1 MDIRSACKPLF
12 VGLFISAAAA
22 KITKNVKSNDDIYK
36 SMAMKYPYFS
46 KISIFKNVKH
56 AKRISLTVSGWDSV
70 LPSVGG
76 AGWIPGWETKIPP
89 ATWSGQK
96 LNK

>member
-1 MDIRSACKPLF
+1 MF
-12 VGLFISAAAA
+12 VCLFISAAAA
-22 KITKNVKSNDDIYK
+22 KITKNLKSNDDIYK

-46 KISIFKNVKH
+46 KISILKNVKQ
-56 AKRISLTVSGWDSV
+56 AKWISLTVSGWDSV
-70 LPSVGG
+70 LPSVEG

-96 LNK
+96 